1 MYESSTWIRVG
12 GVCGIIFVI
21 LVLVMVFAGGGPPPA
36 VDASG
41 KDVAAHFAGGR
52 AKVAYGAAVMAAPF
66 VPWFFTTLTLV
77 LWTRTRDRAY
87 AATGLVAI
95 TLNWAILTA
104 GLVIVRS
111 ALVYGQLD
119 ESTAHAFNVASY
131 HESDGAVIAGAAAIL
146 AYGIV
151 QARMAGLWRWVGYLA
166 FLVAL
171 LDAITFLTSVSN
183 GPAKSVGLFGFIA
196 FLLWVLLTAILQIW
210 QGPGVARNQLSAT
223 QT

>member
-12 GVCGIIFVI
+12 GACGIIFVI

-36 VDASG
+36 VNASG
-41 KDVAAHFAGGR
+41 KDVAAHFAGGS
-52 AKVAYGAAVMAAPF
+52 AKVAYGASVMTAAF

-95 TLNWAILTA
+95 TLGWSILTA
-104 GLVIVRS
+104 GLVLVHS

-131 HESDGAVIAGAAAIL
+131 HESDGAQLGAVAATI

-166 FLVAL
+166 FLTAL
-171 LDAITFLTSVSN
+171 LDAITVLTSVSN
-183 GPAKSVGLFGFIA
+183 GPSKTIGLFGFIV
-196 FLLWVLLTAILQIW
+196 FLLWILLTSILQIW
-210 QGPGVARNQLSAT
+210 QGPAVARKQSVVA
-223 QT
+223 

>member
-12 GVCGIIFVI
+12 GVCGIVLPI
-21 LVLVMVFAGGGPPPA
+21 LFLVMVFTGGGPPPA

-41 KDVAAHFAGGR
+41 KDVAAHFAGGG
-52 AKVAYGAAVMAAPF
+52 AKVGYAAAVMAIPF
-66 VPWFFTTLTLV
+66 GLWFFTTLTLL
-77 LWTRTRDRAY
+77 LWTRTSDRAY
-87 AATGLVAI
+87 AAIGLASAVAW
-95 TLNWAILTA
+95 LASLAA
-104 GLVIVRS
+104 GLVIVRG

-131 HESDGAVIAGAAAIL
+131 HSSDGVILFLAATL

-151 QARMAGLWRWVGYLA
+151 QARMPGLWRWLGYLA

-183 GPAKSVGLFGFIA
+183 GPAKSVGLFS
-196 FLLWVLLTAILQIW
+196 FLALVLWVLLTAILQVW
-210 QGPGVARNQLSAT
+210 RGPELAQKQPVAA
-223 QT
+223 

>member
-12 GVCGIIFVI
+12 GACGIVFVI
-21 LVLVMVFAGGGPPPA
+21 LVLVMAFAGGGPPPA
-36 VDASG
+36 VNASG
-41 KDVAAHFAGGR
+41 KDVAAHFAGGG

-77 LWTRTRDRAY
+77 LWTRTSDRAY
-87 AATGLVAI
+87 AAIGLVAI
-95 TLNWAILTA
+95 TLTWAILTA

-119 ESTAHAFNVASY
+119 EATAHAFNVASF
-131 HESDGAVIAGAAAIL
+131 HESDGAVLGTLAATV

-151 QARMAGLWRWVGYLA
+151 QARMPGLWRWVGYLA

-183 GPAKSVGLFGFIA
+183 GPAKSVGLFGFLG
-196 FLLWVLLTAILQIW
+196 FLLWVVLTGILQVW
-210 QGPGVARNQLSAT
+210 RGPQLAQVARGT
-223 QT
+223 

>member
-12 GVCGIIFVI
+12 GVCGIIFPI
-21 LVLVMVFAGGGPPPA
+21 LVLVMVFTGGGPPPA

-41 KDVAAHFAGGR
+41 KDVAAHFAGGG
-52 AKVAYGAAVMAAPF
+52 AKAGYAAAVMAIPF
-66 VPWFFTTLTLV
+66 GLWFFTTLALL
-77 LWTRTRDRAY
+77 LWTRTSDRAY
-87 AATGLVAI
+87 AAIGLASAVAW
-95 TLNWAILTA
+95 LASLAA
-104 GLVIVRS
+104 GLVIVRG

-131 HESDGAVIAGAAAIL
+131 HSSDGVILFLAATL

-151 QARMAGLWRWVGYLA
+151 QARMPGLWRWLGYLA

-183 GPAKSVGLFGFIA
+183 GPAKSVGLFGFLA
-196 FLLWVLLTAILQIW
+196 LVLWVLLTAILQIW
-210 QGPGVARNQLSAT
+210 RGPAVAQKQLMAS
-223 QT
+223 

>member
-12 GVCGIIFVI
+12 GVCGIVFPL

-41 KDVAAHFAGGR
+41 KDVAAHFAGGG
-52 AKVAYGAAVMAAPF
+52 AKVAYAAVVMATPF

-87 AATGLVAI
+87 AAIGLVAI
-95 TLNWAILTA
+95 TLTWAIVTA
-104 GLVIVRS
+104 GGVDVRS

-131 HESDGAVIAGAAAIL
+131 HGSDGIVVGTLAATI

-151 QARMAGLWRWVGYLA
+151 QARMAGLWRWVGYLG

-183 GPAKSVGLFGFIA
+183 GPAKSVGLFAFLGFI
-196 FLLWVLLTAILQIW
+196 LWILLTAILQVW
-210 QGPGVARNQLSAT
+210 RGPEVARKQLVAS
-223 QT
+223 

>member
-12 GVCGIIFVI
+12 GICGIIFVI

-36 VDASG
+36 VNASG
-41 KDVAAHFAGGR
+41 KDVAAHFGAGG
-52 AKVAYGAAVMAAPF
+52 AKVAYAASITTVVF

-87 AATGLVAI
+87 TAIGLVAS
-95 TLNWAILTA
+95 TLAWAILA
-104 GLVIVRS
+104 SGLVLVHS

-131 HESDGAVIAGAAAIL
+131 HESDGAQLGTVAATI

-151 QARMAGLWRWVGYLA
+151 QSRMSGLWRWVGYVA
-166 FLVAL
+166 FLTAL
-171 LDAITFLTSVSN
+171 LDAITVFTSVSN
-183 GPAKSVGLFGFIA
+183 GPSKSIGLFGFIA
-196 FLLWVLLTAILQIW
+196 FLLWILLTAILQIW
-210 QGPGVARNQLSAT
+210 QGPGVARKQLASA
-223 QT
+223 

>member
-41 KDVAAHFAGGR
+41 KDVAAHFAGGG
-52 AKVAYGAAVMAAPF
+52 AKVAYAAAVMAAPF
-66 VPWFFTTLTLV
+66 VPWFFTTLTLL

-87 AATGLVAI
+87 AATGLVASAVF
-95 TLNWAILTA
+95 LASLAA
-104 GLVIVRS
+104 GLVIVRG

-119 ESTAHAFNVASY
+119 ESTAHAFNVASF
-131 HESDGAVIAGAAAIL
+131 HSSDGVVLLMAATIAF
-146 AYGIV
+146 GIV
-151 QARMAGLWRWVGYLA
+151 QARMPGLWRWIGYLA

-183 GPAKSVGLFGFIA
+183 GPAKSIGLFGFLG
-196 FLLWVLLTAILQIW
+196 FNLWVVLTAILQIW
-210 QGPGVARNQLSAT
+210 QGPGVARKQLSAT
-223 QT
+223 

>member
-12 GVCGIIFVI
+12 GVCGIIIVI
-21 LVLVMVFAGGGPPPA
+21 LVLVMVFTGGGPPPA

-41 KDVAAHFAGGR
+41 KDVAAHFARGG
-52 AKVAYGAAVMAAPF
+52 AKVGYAAAVMAGPF

-77 LWTRTRDRAY
+77 LWTRTRDRVY
-87 AATGLVAI
+87 AAIGLAAI
-95 TLNWAILTA
+95 TLTWAIIA
-104 GLVIVRS
+104 ADLVIVRS

-119 ESTAHAFNVASY
+119 EATAHGFNVASY
-131 HESDGAVIAGAAAIL
+131 HGSDGAVLGTLAATV
-146 AYGIV
+146 AYGIA
-151 QARMAGLWRWVGYLA
+151 QARMSGLWRWVGYLG

-183 GPAKSVGLFGFIA
+183 GPAKSAGLFGVLA

-210 QGPGVARNQLSAT
+210 QGPGVARKQLVSA
-223 QT
+223 